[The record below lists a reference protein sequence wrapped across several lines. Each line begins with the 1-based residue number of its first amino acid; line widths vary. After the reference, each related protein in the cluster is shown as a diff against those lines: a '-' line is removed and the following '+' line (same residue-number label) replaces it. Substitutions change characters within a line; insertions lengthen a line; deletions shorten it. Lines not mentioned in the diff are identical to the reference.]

1 MKKIFL
7 ILLCVLF
14 LVGCAQEPTP
24 ETGDPKDSETVL
36 FSGDNWEIKK
46 NQEIIDG
53 VDTLAISYVENFG
66 ERKLGFAI
74 LKQSANNNTMYK
86 AMIMAGRKSASFE
99 PNFWDS
105 YIISRGQSSVLMSN
119 ALSSP
124 VEEDDDGWFS
134 FMVMGGLNHSSIVSL
149 MESTTISISLIS
161 SEDETR
167 NSKFTLPMSFQS
179 AMMNNL

>member
-7 ILLCVLF
+7 VLLCVLC
-14 LVGCAQEPTP
+14 LVGCAQETKP
-24 ETGDPKDSETVL
+24 ENNDPKDSDTVL

-53 VDTLAISYVENFG
+53 VDTLGILYTETIG
-66 ERKLGFAI
+66 ERKVGFAI

-86 AMIMAGRKSASFE
+86 AMIMAARKSASFE
-99 PNFWDS
+99 PGFWDG

-119 ALSSP
+119 ALGAP
-124 VEEDDDGWFS
+124 VDEEDGWFS
-134 FMVMGGLNHSSIVSL
+134 YMIMGGLNHSSIVSL

-167 NSKFTLPMSFQS
+167 NSRFVLPMSFQS
-179 AMMNNL
+179 AMLNNL

>member
-7 ILLCVLF
+7 VLLCVLF
-14 LVGCAQEPTP
+14 LSGCAQETQP
-24 ETGDPKDSETVL
+24 ENNDPKDSDTVL
-36 FSGDNWEIKK
+36 FSGDNWEIRK

-53 VDTLAISYVENFG
+53 VDTLTISYVETFG

-99 PNFWDS
+99 PNFWDG

-119 ALSSP
+119 ALGAP
-124 VEEDDDGWFS
+124 VDEDDGWFS
-134 FMVMGGLNHSSIVSL
+134 YMIMGGLNHSSIVSL

-167 NSKFTLPMSFQS
+167 NSRFVLPMSFQS
-179 AMMNNL
+179 AMLNNL

>member
-14 LVGCAQEPTP
+14 LAGCAQETTP
-24 ETGDPKDSETVL
+24 ENNNPKDSETVL
-36 FSGDNWEIKK
+36 FSGDNWEITK

-53 VDTLAISYVENFG
+53 VDTLAISYTEIIG
-66 ERKLGFAI
+66 ERKVGFAI

-86 AMIMAGRKSASFE
+86 AMIMAARKSASFE
-99 PNFWDS
+99 PNFWDG

-119 ALSSP
+119 AISSP
-124 VEEDDDGWFS
+124 VNGDDGWFS
-134 FMVMGGLNHSSIVSL
+134 FMIMGGLNHSSIVSL

-161 SEDETR
+161 SEDETQ
-167 NSKFTLPMSFQS
+167 NSMFTLPMSFQT
-179 AMMNNL
+179 AMINNL

>member
-14 LVGCAQEPTP
+14 LAGCAQETTP
-24 ETGDPKDSETVL
+24 ENNNPKDSETVL
-36 FSGDNWEIKK
+36 FSGDNWEITK

-53 VDTLAISYVENFG
+53 VDTLAISYTEIIG
-66 ERKLGFAI
+66 ERKVGFAI

-86 AMIMAGRKSASFE
+86 AMIMAARKSASFE
-99 PNFWDS
+99 PNFWDG

-119 ALSSP
+119 ALGAP
-124 VEEDDDGWFS
+124 VDEEDGWFS
-134 FMVMGGLNHSSIVSL
+134 YMIMGGLNHSSIVSL

-161 SEDETR
+161 SEDETQ
-167 NSKFTLPMSFQS
+167 NSMFTLPMSFQT
-179 AMMNNL
+179 AMINNL

>member
-7 ILLCVLF
+7 VLLCVLF
-14 LVGCAQEPTP
+14 LAGCAQEPTN
-24 ETGDPKDSETVL
+24 DPKDSETVL

-46 NQEIIDG
+46 NQGIIDG
-53 VDTLAISYVENFG
+53 VDTLAILYTETIG
-66 ERKLGFAI
+66 ERKVGFAI

-86 AMIMAGRKSASFE
+86 AMIMAARKSASFE
-99 PNFWDS
+99 PNFWDG

-119 ALSSP
+119 ALGAP
-124 VEEDDDGWFS
+124 VDEEDGWFS
-134 FMVMGGLNHSSIVSL
+134 YMIMGGLNHSSIVSL

-167 NSKFTLPMSFQS
+167 TSRFVLPMSFQS
-179 AMMNNL
+179 AMINNL

>member
-7 ILLCVLF
+7 VLLCVLC
-14 LVGCAQEPTP
+14 LSGCAQETKP
-24 ETGDPKDSETVL
+24 ENNDPKDSDTVL
-36 FSGDNWEIKK
+36 FSGDNWRIKK

-53 VDTLAISYVENFG
+53 VDTLTISYVETFG

-99 PNFWDS
+99 PNFWDG

-119 ALSSP
+119 ALGAP
-124 VEEDDDGWFS
+124 VDEEDGWFS
-134 FMVMGGLNHSSIVSL
+134 YMIMGGLNHSSIVSL

-167 NSKFTLPMSFQS
+167 NSRFVLPMSFQS
-179 AMMNNL
+179 AMINNL

>member
-14 LVGCAQEPTP
+14 LSGCAQETKP
-24 ETGDPKDSETVL
+24 ENNDPKDSVTVL

-53 VDTLAISYVENFG
+53 VDTLTISYVETFG

-99 PNFWDS
+99 PNFWDG

-119 ALSSP
+119 ALGAP
-124 VEEDDDGWFS
+124 VDEEDGWFS
-134 FMVMGGLNHSSIVSL
+134 YMIMGGLNHSSIVSL

-167 NSKFTLPMSFQS
+167 NSRFVLPMSFQS

>member
-14 LVGCAQEPTP
+14 FGCAQETTP
-24 ETGDPKDSETVL
+24 VTNDPKDSETVL

-53 VDTLAISYVENFG
+53 VDTLTISYTETIG
-66 ERKLGFAI
+66 ERKVGFAI

-99 PNFWDS
+99 PNFWDG

-119 ALSSP
+119 AISSP
-124 VEEDDDGWFS
+124 VNEDDGWFS
-134 FMVMGGLNHSSIVSL
+134 FMIMGGLNHSSIVSL

-167 NSKFTLPMSFQS
+167 NSRFVLPRSFQS
-179 AMMNNL
+179 AMLNNL

>member
-7 ILLCVLF
+7 ILFCVL
-14 LVGCAQEPTP
+14 LLAGCAQEPTP
-24 ETGDPKDSETVL
+24 ENNDPKDSETVL

-53 VDTLAISYVENFG
+53 VDTLAISYTETIG
-66 ERKLGFAI
+66 ERKVGFAI

-86 AMIMAGRKSASFE
+86 AVIMAGRKSASFE
-99 PNFWDS
+99 PNFWDG

-119 ALSSP
+119 ALGAP
-124 VEEDDDGWFS
+124 VNEDDGWFS
-134 FMVMGGLNHSSIVSL
+134 YMIMGGLNHSSIVSL

-167 NSKFTLPMSFQS
+167 NSRFVLPMSFQS
-179 AMMNNL
+179 AMINNL

>member
-7 ILLCVLF
+7 VLLCVLF
-14 LVGCAQEPTP
+14 LSGCAQETKP
-24 ETGDPKDSETVL
+24 ENNDPKDSGTVL
-36 FSGDNWEIKK
+36 FSGDNWEIRK

-53 VDTLAISYVENFG
+53 VDTLGILYTETIG
-66 ERKLGFAI
+66 ERKVGFAI

-86 AMIMAGRKSASFE
+86 AMIMAARKSASFE
-99 PNFWDS
+99 PSFWDG

-134 FMVMGGLNHSSIVSL
+134 FMIMGGLNHSSIVSL

-167 NSKFTLPMSFQS
+167 NSRFVLPMSFQS
-179 AMMNNL
+179 AMINNL